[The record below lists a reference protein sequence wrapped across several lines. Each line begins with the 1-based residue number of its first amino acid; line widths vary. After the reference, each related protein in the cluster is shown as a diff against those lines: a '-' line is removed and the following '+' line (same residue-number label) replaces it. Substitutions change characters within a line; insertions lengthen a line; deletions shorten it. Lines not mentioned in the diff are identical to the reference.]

1 MKTAK
6 EKLRLFKRYLINIL
20 VALDQLL
27 NTIFG
32 GDPDETMSSRAGK
45 DRDRGRIVGC
55 ILCKFLDIFERD
67 HCTKSIERDRG
78 KRPGQYDKPQ

>member
-1 MKTAK
+1 MKT
-6 EKLRLFKRYLINIL
+6 KLKQFRRYLINIL
-20 VALDQLL
+20 VALDQLV
-27 NTIFG
+27 NTIFN

-55 ILCKFLDIFERD
+55 VLCKFLDLFEKD

-78 KRPGQYDKPQ
+78 KRIGQYDKPA